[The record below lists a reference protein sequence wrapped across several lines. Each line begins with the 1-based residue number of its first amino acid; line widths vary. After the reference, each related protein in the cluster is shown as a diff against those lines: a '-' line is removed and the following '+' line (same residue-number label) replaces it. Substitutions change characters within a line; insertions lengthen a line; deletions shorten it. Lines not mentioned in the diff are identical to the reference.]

1 MEGIMSRIDLL
12 KVIMSLFIL
21 LSFFGYGYC
30 QEDKTEIVIENNSF
44 GVIRDKSQE
53 LILFVLNTDCIANYK
68 VVHKE
73 IVLGEGTIDL
83 SSLTKSINLGDTRIK
98 FLCVAG
104 KELNVSIK

>member
-1 MEGIMSRIDLL
+1 VVD
-12 KVIMSLFIL
+12 
-21 LSFFGYGYC
+21 
-30 QEDKTEIVIENNSF
+30 DSF

-53 LILFVLNTDCIANYK
+53 LILYVQNTDCVGKYK

-83 SSLTKSINLGDTRIK
+83 NSLINTIQLGDSKIE

-104 KELNVSIK
+104 KDLKVSIK

>member
-1 MEGIMSRIDLL
+1 MSRIDQFKSIITLT
-12 KVIMSLFIL
+12 IL
-21 LSFFGYGYC
+21 LSFLGHAYC
-30 QEDKTEIVIENNSF
+30 QGETSGLIIENNSF

-53 LILFVLNTDCIANYK
+53 LILFVHNTDCVGKYK

-83 SSLTKSINLGDTRIK
+83 NSLINSIQLGDSKIK

-104 KELNVSIK
+104 KDLKVSIE